1 MQGKTKKN
9 TKKSSLNKSC
19 FPNNTKLHQPH
30 LFCYFIESG
39 RSLSTFL
46 KTKTIVALN
55 TGQSLWGLFPLKSL
69 LITLQC
75 MWVIIQGTLLTGF
88 ATVMNSNLKSS
99 RNPSATFLLDCS
111 LCLPPQYVS
120 CLYVNSSS
128 SWGKKWV
135 CAGFHKRRL
144 RDSSHQP
151 RATTLQQISSTI
163 KQQHLFSTGQVRG
176 VDQDCIY
183 PPERKS
189 KG

>member
-1 MQGKTKKN
+1 MAAERTNIKCLLLYSLLAQKYFKGSVSQGTVRCTWRRKMQGKTKKN

-39 RSLSTFL
+39 RSLSTVL

-99 RNPSATFLLDCS
+99 RNPSAAFLLDCS

-144 RDSSHQP
+144 RDSSH
-151 RATTLQQISSTI
+151 
-163 KQQHLFSTGQVRG
+163 
-176 VDQDCIY
+176 
-183 PPERKS
+183 
-189 KG
+189 